1 MIIIKI
7 VYIEKKREM
16 KSMNVL
22 VLVFFLMVD
31 KELI

>member
-22 VLVFFLMVD
+22 VLVFFSMVD